1 MVSEDSQHFGWF
13 AEVHRLGDLRDFD
26 NPLKREVPAEPHQ
39 SDDPSE
45 LHEVVSL
52 RCSQWVLLEERNDDL
67 GEVSVSLNAIT
78 EEILP
83 MIVVPAV
90 AIDTAAAEPP
100 HHVFENITTRCA
112 LNDGELGSDLPTQGH
127 RAATVDGAAKAAF
140 SIYEP
145 DNPP

>member
-1 MVSEDSQHFGWF
+1 MVSEDSQQFGWF
-13 AEVHRLGDLRDFD
+13 AEVHRFGDLRDFD
-26 NPLKREVPAEPHQ
+26 NPLDREVPAEPHQ
-39 SDDPSE
+39 FDDPSE
-45 LHEVVSL
+45 LDEVVSL

-67 GEVSVSLNAIT
+67 GEVSVPLNAIT

-83 MIVVPAV
+83 MIVVSAV
-90 AIDTAAAEPP
+90 AIDTAAAEPS
-100 HHVFENITTRCA
+100 HHVFKNIAARCA

>member
-1 MVSEDSQHFGWF
+1 MVSEDSQQFRGF

-26 NPLKREVPAEPHQ
+26 NPLKREVSAEPHQ
-39 SDDPSE
+39 SNDPSE

-52 RCSQWVLLEERNDDL
+52 RCSQRVLLEERNDDL
-67 GEVSVSLNAIT
+67 GEVSVPVNAIS
-78 EEILP
+78 EQILP
-83 MIVVPAV
+83 MIVVSAV
-90 AIDTAAAEPP
+90 AIDPAAAEPP
-100 HHVFENITTRCA
+100 HHVFKNVTTRCA

-127 RAATVDGAAKAAF
+127 LVATVDRAAKAAF